1 MSSNPTIN
9 LLLHPKQATALRT
22 PATEVLF
29 GGAAGGGKSH
39 LMRVAAIQW
48 CSSVVGLQVYLF
60 RRLFPDLV
68 KNHMEGP
75 KGFRAL
81 LAPWVAAGFVE
92 IVEEEIRF
100 WNGSRIFLCHCKDEK
115 DRYKYQGAEIHVLLV
130 DELTHFTEV
139 IYRFLRSRV
148 RAVGLTDTAKHRIPR
163 ILCASNPGNVGHQW
177 VKGSFVDGGPM
188 QLRRMP
194 EDEGGM
200 LRQYI
205 PSRLDDN
212 PSMLSDDPT
221 YRARLRGAGSSALVK
236 ALEEGDWNVIEGA
249 FFDLW
254 STEKHV
260 VKPFPIPDHWV
271 RLRSFDWGYGAPFS
285 VGWWTIASED
295 SGSSYGGYL
304 GQHDADCRDA
314 GENVGQLGLAIDA
327 QEHRARRGHA
337 YVIPRGALIRYREW
351 YGASAPNVGIRLEAE
366 DIGRGILEREIIGE
380 DDRGQPIREQI
391 SAAVADTQIFAQE
404 GQAYGYKGPTI
415 GERLN
420 RTIAAGKGMIF
431 RGADK
436 SRKQGWDQMRA
447 RLRGDLDGNPMLVV
461 FDTCTDFIR
470 TVPVLQHDVLKP
482 EDLDTDSED
491 HIADEARYACMARPW
506 AAPTPKLPG
515 PVVNTAIPTLADL
528 VKATARRRANRVERI

>member
-1 MSSNPTIN
+1 
-9 LLLHPKQATALRT
+9 
-22 PATEVLF
+22 
-29 GGAAGGGKSH
+29 
-39 LMRVAAIQW
+39 MRVAAIQW
-48 CSSVVGLQVYLF
+48 CSAIPGLQVYLF

-100 WNGSRIFLCHCKDEK
+100 WNGSKIYLCHCKDEK

-130 DELTHFTEV
+130 DELTHFTDI

-254 STEKHV
+254 RTEKHV
-260 VKPFPIPDHWV
+260 IAPFPIPDHWV
-271 RLRSFDWGYGAPFS
+271 RFRSFDWGYGAPFS
-285 VGWWTIASED
+285 VGWWAVASESIGFRRGQAGAGN
-295 SGSSYGGYL
+295 SGAAVDDLRGASVGHRDGHDDRQDDAGVYSGEAIRHRGEYGG
-304 GQHDADCRDA
+304 H
-314 GENVGQLGLAIDA
+314 AI
-327 QEHRARRGHA
+327 
-337 YVIPRGALIRYREW
+337 IPRGALIRYREW
-351 YGASAPNVGIRLEAE
+351 YGASAANVGLRLEAE
-366 DIGRGILEREIIGE
+366 DIGRGILEREVVDE
-380 DDRGQPIREQI
+380 DAHGQPIREQI
-391 SAAVADTQIFAQE
+391 AAAVADTQIFAQE

-461 FDTCTDFIR
+461 FDTCVDFIR
-470 TVPVLQHDVLKP
+470 TVPVLQHDVLRP

-506 AAPTPKLPG
+506 AAPTPKPPG
-515 PVVNTAIPTLADL
+515 PVVNTTVPTLADL